1 MDRDDKRLTIR
12 KNRFSWVSL
21 GLAVLFICTGLLL
34 QWYYYNATYGERD
47 VDRFED
53 VLHGKERLI
62 RKEFRM
68 LQEDFTEQDPM
79 KVLDDRSPYF
89 RRLSQNE
96 GIYLFYFEKGRLS
109 YWSDH
114 GVPVRQRWNRRM
126 EDPVLELRNA
136 LYVAEHSESEN
147 GMLLGLI
154 RVKTRYSYENDYLE
168 NSFHPDF
175 RIKASVPVSRIQR
188 SGMHPV
194 FNTDGDY
201 LFAFHFDEEL
211 KQPEELISIAVLAF
225 LAGFIFLFVFL
236 CLKVSSRE
244 KSSIRMRWV
253 IGGVLLTLLVAAA
266 MILTEQPRI
275 LFASAL
281 FHPSIFAS
289 ITFNSLGHLL
299 VLAAVLF
306 MAVLMLYRYADLPAL
321 LGKRFRWPVS
331 VILFLLASTGYVFLH
346 HVLNILVIDSNISFE
361 AYKINT
367 LDAYTFIGLFIL
379 ALLFMAVGMVIDRA
393 LSLDSGPFS
402 LRQGLTILV
411 TTAIVQ
417 GPFLG
422 TAVWR
427 MEIFALVF
435 YLFFIMAIAYI
446 RYRKVRKLRF
456 SRFFL
461 LLFLFAL
468 FTTLELQKHTSFKVR
483 QNKEVEAVKL
493 SSEHDAVAE
502 MLFSSVSRELRQDST
517 LMRRLS
523 SPYLDIDYI
532 YNYLQ
537 RTYFTGYWTKY
548 DLQITLC
555 HPADSVYVQP
565 PDDAWFHCY
574 SFFGEMIRDQGI
586 EVPNSDFYF
595 LDNLNGRI
603 SYLAQIP
610 YRYGADRE
618 ISLFLEL
625 DSKIISEELGYPELL
640 LKDDYESDNGFSH
653 AKYNG
658 GKLITSSGDYDYRR
672 TSDYYTSGD
681 ETFERVVTEN
691 YEHLVFNLDE
701 ENTIIVTSRMV
712 SFIDKLIS
720 FSYIFAYYFVLLALF
735 YLFISPPHFRST
747 LQWNFK
753 NKIQYSMI
761 GILFLTFVFI
771 CSGTIYFIIQQ
782 YRDKHHDNLQNTMRS
797 VYIELIHKVEF
808 EEDLRNW
815 SSDKYYD
822 LDELLRK
829 FSNVF
834 YADINLYDEQGMLLA
849 TSRSEIFEQDLLSR
863 RMNRV
868 AYEKLAIEDF
878 SAFIH
883 TEKIGQLEYQSA
895 YVPLLNSENKLLAYL
910 NLPYFTQPEVLT
922 QDITNLIVAIL
933 NIYVILLLL
942 ILFVSVFLADRITQP
957 LRMIQNRIAQ
967 VSLSVKNEKIVY
979 RRQDEIRGLVEEYN
993 YMVDELARSAELL
1006 AQSERE
1012 TAWREMAKQ
1021 IAHEIKNPLTPMKL
1035 NVQHL
1040 QRTLLEGDGN
1050 REEKVN
1056 KVCRTLTEQIDS
1068 LSSIANE
1075 FSDFA
1080 KMPRAR
1086 YERIN
1091 LVRKLQNTLEL
1102 FSSTTSVSLDLDTG
1116 SWKEVWVYGDKEQ
1129 LMRVFINLIKNG
1141 MQSVPDTRKA
1151 HIRITLE
1158 KIDEGMV
1165 QVAVS
1170 DNGRGIPE
1178 DIRDKLFRPNFT
1190 TKSSGMGMGLA
1201 ISANIIKAMGGDIR
1215 YETESGMGSTFY
1227 VTLPVNS

>member
-1 MDRDDKRLTIR
+1 MDRDTKRKSKR
-12 KNRFSWVSL
+12 KNRFSWISL
-21 GLAVLFICTGLLL
+21 GLAVLFIGTGLLL
-34 QWYYYNATYGERD
+34 QKTYYNATYGERD

-62 RKEFRM
+62 RNEFGK
-68 LQEDFTEQDPM
+68 LQAAFSERDPL
-79 KVLDDRSPYF
+79 KVLGDRSPRF
-89 RRLSQNE
+89 RRLSQKE
-96 GIYLFYFEKGRLS
+96 GIYLFYFNDGTLS

-114 GVPVRQRWNRRM
+114 GVPIPARWNRRM
-126 EDPVLELRNA
+126 EDPVMELRNA
-136 LYVAEHSESEN
+136 VYVAEQQETAN

-154 RVKTRYSYENDYLE
+154 QVKTQYPYENDYLE
-168 NSFHPDF
+168 NGFHPDF
-175 RIKASVPVSRIQR
+175 HMEAPVPLSRIQQ

-194 FNTDGDY
+194 FNMDGDY
-201 LFAFHFDEEL
+201 LFAFDFDNRL
-211 KQPEELISIAVLAF
+211 KQQGELIPLAVVAF

-236 CLKVSSRE
+236 CLKVSSRNDR
-244 KSSIRMRWV
+244 KARLRWV
-253 IGGVLLTLLVAAA
+253 GWGVFLTLLVAAL
-266 MILTEQPRI
+266 IIVLEQPRI
-275 LFASAL
+275 LFASVL

-289 ITFNSLGHLL
+289 MTFHSLGHLL
-299 VLAAVLF
+299 LVSAVVF
-306 MAVLMLYRYADLPAL
+306 MAVLMLYRYVDLPSL
-321 LGKRFRWPVS
+321 LGSRLRWPVS
-331 VILFLLASTGYVFLH
+331 VILLLLASVGYVFLH
-346 HVLNILVIDSNISFE
+346 HVLSILVIDSNISFE
-361 AYKINT
+361 AYKVNT
-367 LDAYTFIGLFIL
+367 LDEFTFIGLLIL
-379 ALLFMAVGMVIDRA
+379 ALLFMAVAMVIDRA
-393 LSLDSGPFS
+393 LSLESRPFS
-402 LRQGLTILV
+402 LRQGLTILI
-411 TTAIVQ
+411 TTVIVQ
-417 GPFLG
+417 VPFLG
-422 TAVWR
+422 MVVWR
-427 MEIFALVF
+427 MEIFSLVF
-435 YLFFIMAIAYI
+435 YLFFIGAIAYI
-446 RYRKVRKLRF
+446 RYRKVRKLPF

-461 LLFLFAL
+461 VLFLFAL
-468 FTTLELQKHTSFKVR
+468 FTSLELQKHTSFKVR

-502 MLFSSVSRELRQDST
+502 MLFSSVSRELRKDST

-574 SFFGEMIRDQGI
+574 SFFGEMIREQGI

-610 YRYGADRE
+610 YSYGEERE

-640 LKDDYESDNGFSH
+640 LKDDYETDNGFSH

-672 TSDYYTSGD
+672 TSDYYTNGD
-681 ETFERVVTEN
+681 ETFERLVTGQF
-691 YEHLVFNLDE
+691 EHLVFNVDE

-720 FSYIFAYYFVLLALF
+720 FSYIFAYFFVLLALF
-735 YLFISPPHFRST
+735 YLFISPPQFRST

-753 NKIQYSMI
+753 NRIQYSMI

-834 YADINLYDEQGMLLA
+834 YADINLYDEEGMLLS
-849 TSRSEIFEQDLLSR
+849 TSRSEIFEQHLLSR

-868 AYEKLAIEDF
+868 AFEKLAIEDY

-883 TEKIGQLEYQSA
+883 TENIGNLQYQSA
-895 YVPLLNSENKLLAYL
+895 YVPLLNSENNLLAYL
-910 NLPYFTQPEVLT
+910 NLPYFTHPEALT

-1056 KVCRTLTEQIDS
+1056 NVCRTLIEQINS

-1091 LVRKLQNTLEL
+1091 LVKKLQNTLEL
-1102 FSSTTSVSLDLDTG
+1102 FSSTGSVNLELDTG
-1116 SWKEVWVYGDKEQ
+1116 TWKEVWVYGDKEQ

-1141 MQSVPDTRKA
+1141 MQSVPDTREA
-1151 HIRITLE
+1151 HISITME
-1158 KIDEGMV
+1158 KVYEGKV
-1165 QVAVS
+1165 QVTVA

-1178 DIRDKLFRPNFT
+1178 EIRDKLFRPNFT

-1201 ISANIIKAMGGDIR
+1201 ITANIIKAMGGDIR
-1215 YETESGMGSTFY
+1215 YETESGEGSTFY
-1227 VTLPVNS
+1227 VTLPVYQ